1 MQSHAR
7 KRPRQSDEC
16 SLSTRSNSC
25 GSVPLP
31 GKRSSLS
38 TPNVPP
44 AAFPLSS
51 SSSSS
56 STHARTIPLTAA
68 DMVWAQKTAEVE
80 KQLVQLAQLYTQKTQ
95 ENEVVLDAIEEMI
108 AAHEVELAAV
118 VSDSDAHTRQHL
130 NAMEELHQQEHACLT
145 EKQQAL
151 EEMEILRQRHKE
163 LIQTREHVQEEI
175 VVHSDALEQAYKAL
189 EVQSQK
195 TAEEQ
200 AKLNAVLKKVH
211 VMEDISYGLTGEVK
225 EMVLEME
232 RMRKEKE
239 AAEHA
244 AKESEVLRRQLYSQC
259 EELKGTIRVY
269 CRVKGGSG
277 GMNSNQTC
285 NDKNTL
291 AGNNE
296 MISLSDATREGSVS
310 SRSTISSST
319 DFLHNRT
326 LIPGGSKKGGLGGKK
341 KGNQP
346 LSQQQQQQQQHGR
359 FAFPQAGEEIQRTLC
374 LCQSRKN
381 ATSTGTQESRET
393 FTYDR
398 VFDGTSTQETVY
410 AEVEPLVNCAIDGY
424 RVCIFAYGQT
434 GSGKTYSME
443 GDIADEKQC
452 GITPR
457 ALRTIFRRQ
466 EELKADGWKYKLSC
480 YFVEIYNDVIRD
492 LQQDPSI
499 YEPGGVAASQPN
511 YHVIKHQNETG
522 YTSVSGVAERR
533 IHSFADFQRL
543 YNAAMKNRSTCKTML
558 NDRSSRSHC
567 IFVLRI
573 EGENAELRQRS
584 DGILCLV
591 DLAGSERVNESGVQG
606 QQFKEAVNINR
617 SLLDLGKCITAL
629 NNSNSVAPW
638 RNCKLTF
645 LLQHYLG
652 AKGGKMLMLVTVSDK
667 EEHMAESLNSL
678 RFASRVNQTVVG
690 PSVRRV
696 NNY

>member
-1 MQSHAR
+1 MQPKGK

-16 SLSTRSNSC
+16 SLSTRSNNSC
-25 GSVPLP
+25 GSVPVR
-31 GKRSSLS
+31 GKYPSSSLS
-38 TPNVPP
+38 NRHA
-44 AAFPLSS
+44 AAFPS

-56 STHARTIPLTAA
+56 STTNTINTTSQSIPLTPA
-68 DMVWAQKTAEVE
+68 DLVWVQKTAEVQ
-80 KQLVQLAQLYTQKTQ
+80 KQLMQLAQLYAQKTQ
-95 ENEVVLDAIEEMI
+95 ENEVVLDAVEEMI
-108 AAHEVELAAV
+108 ASHEVELAAV
-118 VSDSDAHTRQHL
+118 VSDMESHTRQHKDAL
-130 NAMEELHQQEHACLT
+130 AALRQEESACLQ
-145 EKQQAL
+145 EKQHAL
-151 EEMEILRQRHKE
+151 QEMETLRQRYKE
-163 LIQTREHVQEEI
+163 LVQTCEHVQEEI
-175 VVHSDALEQAYKAL
+175 VMHSDSLEQTHKTL
-189 EVQSQK
+189 EVQCQQS
-195 TAEEQ
+195 AEEQ
-200 AKLNAVLKKVH
+200 RKLDAVMKREQ
-211 VMEDISYGLTGEVK
+211 VMQDVAYGLTGEVR

-232 RMRKEKE
+232 HMRREKE

-244 AKESEVLRRQLYSQC
+244 AKEIEVVRRQLYSQC

-269 CRVKGGSG
+269 CRVKGN
-277 GMNSNQTC
+277 GMNT
-285 NDKNTL
+285 
-291 AGNNE
+291 
-296 MISLSDATREGSVS
+296 
-310 SRSTISSST
+310 
-319 DFLHNRT
+319 
-326 LIPGGSKKGGLGGKK
+326 
-341 KGNQP
+341 
-346 LSQQQQQQQQHGR
+346 
-359 FAFPQAGEEIQRTLC
+359 GEEIQRTLC

-398 VFDGTSTQETVY
+398 VFDGNSTQETVY

-443 GDIADEKQC
+443 GDISDEKQC

-457 ALRTIFRRQ
+457 ALRTVFRRQ
-466 EELKADGWKYKLSC
+466 EALKADGWKYKLSC

-499 YEPGGVAASQPN
+499 YEPGGVAAAQPN
-511 YHVIKHQNETG
+511 YHVIKHHNETG

-543 YNAAMKNRSTCKTML
+543 YNAAMKSRSTCKTML

-584 DGILCLV
+584 DGVLCLV

-629 NNSNSVAPW
+629 NNPNSVAPW
-638 RNCKLTF
+638 RNCKLTY

-667 EEHMAESLNSL
+667 EEHLPESLNSL

-690 PSVRRV
+690 PSVKRV